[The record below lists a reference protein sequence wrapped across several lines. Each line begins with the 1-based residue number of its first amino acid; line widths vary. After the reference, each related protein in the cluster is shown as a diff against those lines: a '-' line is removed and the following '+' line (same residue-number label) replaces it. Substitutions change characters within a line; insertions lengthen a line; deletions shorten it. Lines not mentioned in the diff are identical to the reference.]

1 MQEYDDPFDDNHQ
14 RIKVEQLDY
23 LDEFNEFN
31 EE

>member
-1 MQEYDDPFDDNHQ
+1 MQEYDDPFDENHQ
-14 RIKVEQLDY
+14 RIKEEQLDY